1 MYWLA
6 NTATNIHL
14 LCNIQCILFFCF
26 IIFVLDTEI
35 WMCTLNALR
44 GGGCFTAM
52 FFCVISLIGFH
63 WMHCF
68 GSRKFTC
75 ILDTAVQAHCA
86 VHWVIFSKVYFYCN
100 PFFALNIGWGRCV
113 LGNAQC
119 TSIIIRRSIRRD
131 LSDTCNITGNPS
143 INIKATWKLVP
154 GTWGGVTNRELQK
167 IISKK
172 VSNTPEKLSKI
183 EFQMRLF

>member
-1 MYWLA
+1 MYTVFLFYRICA
-6 NTATNIHL
+6 RYRNL
-14 LCNIQCILFFCF
+14 DVYFKCIK
-26 IIFVLDTEI
+26 
-35 WMCTLNALR
+35 
-44 GGGCFTAM
+44 GGVCFTAM
-52 FFCVISLIGFH
+52 FYCVISLIGFH
-63 WMHCF
+63 WRHCF

-75 ILDTAVQAHCA
+75 ILDTVVQAHCA
-86 VHWVIFSKVYFYCN
+86 VHWVIFSKVFFYCN
-100 PFFALNIGWGRCV
+100 PFFALHIGSGRCV

-143 INIKATWKLVP
+143 INIKATWKRVP
-154 GTWGGVTNRELQK
+154 GTWGGVTNRELRK
-167 IISKK
+167 IISKR